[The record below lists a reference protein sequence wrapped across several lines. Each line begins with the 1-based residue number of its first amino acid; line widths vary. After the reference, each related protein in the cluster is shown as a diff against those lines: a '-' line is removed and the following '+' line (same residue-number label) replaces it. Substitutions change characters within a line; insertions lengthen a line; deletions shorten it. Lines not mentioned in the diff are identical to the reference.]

1 MKALIVIMIVVL
13 TISSLMDCLKEEI
26 RHDPVYER

>member
-13 TISSLMDCLKEEI
+13 TISSLMNCLKEEI